1 MPEFTQEDID
11 NLLDS
16 YDELSDEIEIIIK
29 KFKEEAIKWKNILN
43 AVYTVK

>member
-29 KFKEEAIKWKNILN
+29 KFKEEAIK
-43 AVYTVK
+43 